1 MMTTPDR
8 VTASDDGA
16 PLLPDHLDRLHR
28 AAATA
33 RDQLA
38 HAGVP
43 RWEVFAKAS
52 AIRELSARP
61 GEKLEIL
68 QVDETGVAVRT
79 VRDGRAGFAAASGF
93 EPVGS
98 RRAAEGALA
107 TEVAVPFDPLPPVR
121 LLGITPVPDVG
132 EPLPPGWAA
141 HVAHEVSEAFTASSG
156 GRLRLVRLVI
166 QEGAFAWI
174 LTTAEGFVARFGGR
188 GASLLAELTIGET
201 GSGTWR
207 EWLHI
212 PDPSTFDPAAAA
224 AQIGDRA
231 LLTSA
236 PTAAGSGVCDV
247 LLHPEVTASL
257 LSALVP
263 LLLGAPEGADR
274 LPALL
279 DHDGRLAASALTL
292 VDDRTDL
299 GGPLVGPC
307 DGEGLPARRTLLLDG
322 GIPRHRLACYQD
334 ALACGETPRG
344 GATRVSYRDA
354 PASGVSNLEVE
365 TNGGLPPAALLERA
379 GRALYLVRT
388 VAPVT
393 VDLRADRVRL
403 LAAGVWLEHGRLR
416 GSHPVIELE
425 GTLSRMLRRIEAVG
439 TDRRWF
445 QTESGCIA
453 APSLLIRAQRV
464 LG

>member
-1 MMTTPDR
+1 MTTPGR
-8 VTASDDGA
+8 LTASDDGT
-16 PLLPDHLDRLHR
+16 PLLPDHLERLHR
-28 AAATA
+28 AAAAA

-52 AIRELSARP
+52 AIRELSLRP
-61 GEKLEIL
+61 GERLEVL
-68 QVDETGVAVRT
+68 QVDETGVAART
-79 VRDGRAGFAAASGF
+79 LRDGRAGFAAASGF
-93 EPVGS
+93 EPGAS

-107 TEVAVPFDPLPPVR
+107 AEVAVPFDPLPPFR
-121 LLGITPVPDVG
+121 LLGATPVP
-132 EPLPPGWAA
+132 ETAQPLAPGWAA
-141 HVAHEVSEAFTASSG
+141 HAAHEVSEAFAASSG
-156 GRLRLVRLVI
+156 DHLRLVRLVI

-174 LTTAEGFVARFGGR
+174 LTTAEGFVASFAGR
-188 GASLLAELTIGET
+188 AASLLAELTIGEAA
-201 GSGTWR
+201 SGTWR
-207 EWLHI
+207 EWLHL
-212 PDPSTFDPAAAA
+212 PDPLHFDPAAAA

-231 LLTSA
+231 LLSSA
-236 PTAAGSGVCDV
+236 PTTANPGVRDV

-257 LSALVP
+257 LAAMVP
-263 LLLGAPEGADR
+263 LLLGAPEGGDR

-279 DHDGRLAASALTL
+279 DHDGRLASPALTL
-292 VDDRTDL
+292 VDDRTDSS
-299 GGPLVGPC
+299 GPLVGPC

-334 ALACGETPRG
+334 AIACGETPRG

-354 PASGVSNLEVE
+354 PASGVSNLEVV
-365 TNGGLPPAALLERA
+365 TDDGLTPAALLERA

-388 VAPVT
+388 VAPVA

-403 LAAGVWLEHGRLR
+403 LAAGVWIEHGRLR

-445 QTESGCIA
+445 QTEAGCVA
-453 APSLLIRAQRV
+453 APSLLVRAQRV

>member
-1 MMTTPDR
+1 MTTPDR
-8 VTASDDGA
+8 LTASDDGA
-16 PLLPDHLDRLHR
+16 PLLPDHVERLHR
-28 AAATA
+28 AAAAA

-38 HAGVP
+38 HAGVS

-61 GEKLEIL
+61 GERLEIL

-79 VRDGRAGFAAASGF
+79 LRDGRAGFAAASGF
-93 EPVGS
+93 EPGGS
-98 RRAAEGALA
+98 RRATEGALA
-107 TEVAVPFDPLPPVR
+107 AEVTVPFDPLPPFR
-121 LLGITPVPDVG
+121 LLGTSPVPDIG
-132 EPLPPGWAA
+132 EALAPGWAA
-141 HVAHEVSEAFTASSG
+141 HVAHGVSEAFAVSSG
-156 GRLRLVRLVI
+156 SRLRLVRLVI

-174 LTTAEGFVARFGGR
+174 LTTAEGFVARFAGR

-201 GSGTWR
+201 SSGTWR

-212 PDPSTFDPAAAA
+212 PDPVTFDPASAA

-236 PTAAGSGVCDV
+236 PTAASPGVRDV

-257 LSALVP
+257 LAALVP
-263 LLLGAPEGADR
+263 LFLGAPEGSDR
-274 LPALL
+274 LPGLL
-279 DHDGRLAASALTL
+279 DRDGRLASPAFSLI
-292 VDDRTDL
+292 DDRTDL

-307 DGEGLPARRTLLLDG
+307 DGEGLPARRTLLLDC
-322 GIPRHRLACYQD
+322 GIPRHRLACFQD
-334 ALACGETPRG
+334 AVACGETPRG
-344 GATRVSYRDA
+344 GATRASYRDA
-354 PASGVSNLEVE
+354 PASGVSNLEVVTE
-365 TNGGLPPAALLERA
+365 DGLSPAALLEKA

-388 VAPVT
+388 VAPVA
-393 VDLRADRVRL
+393 VDLHADRVRL

-445 QTESGCIA
+445 QTETGCIA